1 MKTAVWKN
9 FYREIRQYPGRFL
22 SILFIVILGVSFL
35 SGVRACEPDMQQS
48 LTAYMNRH
56 KYMDVKIQSTLGL
69 TDVDVKAARQTD
81 GISAAE
87 GAYSA
92 DVLSDSGNRTQVVR
106 VMSTV
111 RGMNSFTVKSGRLP
125 RRQNECLV
133 DAELAKERHL
143 SIGDKIHIYSGTKD
157 KLSKSL
163 KYSTFTV
170 TGTGSS
176 PAYLTDDRGSTTLGN
191 GTVDGFIAVKPSAF
205 SMSTYSAVYCRV
217 KGAEKYTT
225 GSAVY
230 KEKVRAAQ
238 KNLRKMA
245 ASRCRIRLN
254 ELKQQAVQTVQAAYP
269 GIDPISAGAIAQ
281 EQLKSL
287 GTGKWY
293 VQGREQ
299 DQAYAEYLQ
308 NAERIAAIGK
318 VFPLIFFLVAALV
331 SLTAMTRMV
340 EEEREQIGLM
350 EALGYGRGVIIRKFA
365 GYSLL
370 ATVTGSIAG
379 VLIGEKML
387 PYIIINAYRNQF
399 VNMDQTV
406 IPYEW
411 KFSLLAAFAAVLCN
425 LLATFWACGH
435 LLKEVPSQLMRPEAP
450 KNGSRIWL
458 ERITP
463 LWKRLSFSSKATLR
477 NIFRYKK
484 RLFMTIIGIG
494 GCTALLLTGF
504 GIRDAVTEISV
515 NQSGRVQKYD
525 AQLLINPDASASSK
539 ASLSRTL
546 KNVPEI
552 GSTEKLY
559 QDSVTLKKDGE
570 SYSGYVIV
578 PENPGKLHQFID
590 LHDRV
595 SGEKYHLND
604 RSVILTEKAASL
616 LNVKKGSQVTLKL
629 NAGTTVRARVG
640 AIAENYVLHYV
651 YISPAYYKQLTG
663 KSAESNSIL
672 LNWKGKNIHE
682 KSISNKLLR
691 NGAVSQI
698 SLTSSAEK
706 AMKKT
711 VDLLRTV
718 VGVLSGA
725 AAMLA
730 FVVMFNLNS
739 ISITERRREL
749 ATLKVLGFYDGEVS
763 MYIFRENIIL
773 TGISIVLGL
782 FLGVWLKTFIMSTA
796 ETNDLMFGRTVAGS
810 SFLLAA
816 LLTVV
821 FALIVN
827 GISSISM
834 RRIDMIESLK
844 SVE

>member
-1 MKTAVWKN
+1 
-9 FYREIRQYPGRFL
+9 
-22 SILFIVILGVSFL
+22 SFL
-35 SGVRACEPDMQQS
+35 SGVRACEPDMQRS

-56 KYMDVKIQSTLGL
+56 KYMDVKVQSTLGL
-69 TDVDVKAARQTD
+69 TDADVKAVRQAD

-87 GAYSA
+87 GAYGT
-92 DVLSDSGNRTQVVR
+92 DVLSNYGNQTQVIH

-111 RGMNSFTVKSGRLP
+111 RGMNAFTVKSGRLP
-125 RRQNECLV
+125 QKQNECLL
-133 DAELAKERHL
+133 DEALAKERHL
-143 SIGDKIHIYSGTKD
+143 SIGDKIHLYSGTKSR
-157 KLSKSL
+157 LSKSL
-163 KYSTFTV
+163 KYDTFTV

-176 PAYLTDDRGSTTLGN
+176 PAYLTDDRGSTSLGN
-191 GTVDGFIAVKPSAF
+191 GSVDGFIAVKPSAF
-205 SMSTYSAVYCRV
+205 SMDAYSAVYCRV

-225 GSAVY
+225 GSAAY

-238 KNLRKMA
+238 KALRELADK
-245 ASRCRIRLN
+245 RCRARLSQ
-254 ELKQQAVQTVQAAYP
+254 LKRQTVQAVQASYP
-269 GIDPISAGAIAQ
+269 GMDRASAEAAAQ
-281 EQLKSL
+281 KQLTSL

-293 VQGREQ
+293 VQGRAQ

-350 EALGYGRGVIIRKFA
+350 EALGYGRGVILRKFA

-370 ATVTGSIAG
+370 ATVSGSIAG

-387 PYIIINAYRNQF
+387 PHIIINAYRNQF

-411 KFSLLAAFAAVLCN
+411 KFSLLAAAAAVLCN
-425 LLATFWACGH
+425 LAATFWACGH

-458 ERITP
+458 ERIAP
-463 LWKRLSFSSKATLR
+463 LWKRLNFSSKATLR

-504 GIRDAVTEISV
+504 GIRDAVTEIST
-515 NQSGRVQKYD
+515 NQYSRVQTYD
-525 AQLLINPDASASSK
+525 AQMVINPDASAASK
-539 ASLSRTL
+539 AALSRTL
-546 KNVPEI
+546 KNTSEI
-552 GSTEKLY
+552 GSAENLY
-559 QDSVTLKKDGE
+559 QDSVTMKKEGR
-570 SYSGYVIV
+570 SCSGYIVV
-578 PENPGKLHQFID
+578 PENPGRLNQFIS
-590 LHDRV
+590 LHDRI
-595 SGEKYHLND
+595 SGRKYQLND
-604 RSVILTEKAASL
+604 HSVILTEKAASL
-616 LNVKKGSQVTLKL
+616 LKVKKGSQITLKL
-629 NAGTTVRARVG
+629 NSGTTVRARVG

-651 YISPAYYKQLTG
+651 YISPSCYRQLTG

-672 LNWKGKNIHE
+672 LNWKGKKVHE
-682 KSISNKLLR
+682 KSISRRLLK

-698 SLTSSAEK
+698 SLTSDAKK
-706 AMKKT
+706 AMNKT
-711 VDLLRTV
+711 VGLMRTV

-763 MYIFRENIIL
+763 MYIFRENMIL

-810 SFLLAA
+810 SFFLAV

-821 FALIVN
+821 FAVIVN

>member
-1 MKTAVWKN
+1 
-9 FYREIRQYPGRFL
+9 
-22 SILFIVILGVSFL
+22 
-35 SGVRACEPDMQQS
+35 
-48 LTAYMNRH
+48 
-56 KYMDVKIQSTLGL
+56 
-69 TDVDVKAARQTD
+69 
-81 GISAAE
+81 
-87 GAYSA
+87 
-92 DVLSDSGNRTQVVR
+92 
-106 VMSTV
+106 
-111 RGMNSFTVKSGRLP
+111 
-125 RRQNECLV
+125 
-133 DAELAKERHL
+133 
-143 SIGDKIHIYSGTKD
+143 
-157 KLSKSL
+157 
-163 KYSTFTV
+163 
-170 TGTGSS
+170 
-176 PAYLTDDRGSTTLGN
+176 
-191 GTVDGFIAVKPSAF
+191 
-205 SMSTYSAVYCRV
+205 
-217 KGAEKYTT
+217 
-225 GSAVY
+225 
-230 KEKVRAAQ
+230 
-238 KNLRKMA
+238 
-245 ASRCRIRLN
+245 
-254 ELKQQAVQTVQAAYP
+254 
-269 GIDPISAGAIAQ
+269 
-281 EQLKSL
+281 
-287 GTGKWY
+287 
-293 VQGREQ
+293 
-299 DQAYAEYLQ
+299 
-308 NAERIAAIGK
+308 
-318 VFPLIFFLVAALV
+318 
-331 SLTAMTRMV
+331 
-340 EEEREQIGLM
+340 
-350 EALGYGRGVIIRKFA
+350 
-365 GYSLL
+365 
-370 ATVTGSIAG
+370 
-379 VLIGEKML
+379 
-387 PYIIINAYRNQF
+387 
-399 VNMDQTV
+399 
-406 IPYEW
+406 
-411 KFSLLAAFAAVLCN
+411 
-425 LLATFWACGH
+425 
-435 LLKEVPSQLMRPEAP
+435 
-450 KNGSRIWL
+450 
-458 ERITP
+458 
-463 LWKRLSFSSKATLR
+463 
-477 NIFRYKK
+477 
-484 RLFMTIIGIG
+484 
-494 GCTALLLTGF
+494 
-504 GIRDAVTEISV
+504 
-515 NQSGRVQKYD
+515 
-525 AQLLINPDASASSK
+525 
-539 ASLSRTL
+539 
-546 KNVPEI
+546 
-552 GSTEKLY
+552 
-559 QDSVTLKKDGE
+559 LKKDGK

-640 AIAENYVLHYV
+640 AIVENYVLHYV

-821 FALIVN
+821 FAVIVN

>member
-22 SILFIVILGVSFL
+22 SILFIVLLGVSFL

-69 TDVDVKAARQTD
+69 TEADVRAARKVD
-81 GISAAE
+81 GISEAV
-87 GAYSA
+87 GACST
-92 DVLSDSGNRTQVVR
+92 DVLSDYGNQTQVLH

-111 RGMNSFTVKSGRLP
+111 RGMNMFTVKSGRLP
-125 RRQNECLV
+125 RRQNECLL
-133 DAELAKERHL
+133 DAELAKERRI
-143 SIGDKIHIYSGTKD
+143 SVGDKIPLYSGTKA

-163 KYSTFTV
+163 KYSSFTV
-170 TGTGSS
+170 TGIGSS
-176 PAYLTDDRGSTTLGN
+176 PAYLTEDRGSTTLGN
-191 GTVDGFIAVKPSAF
+191 GTVDGFIAVRPSAF
-205 SMSTYSAVYCRV
+205 SMDSYSAVYCRV
-217 KGAEKYTT
+217 TGAEKYTT
-225 GSAVY
+225 GSAAY

-238 KNLRKMA
+238 KHLRKLA
-245 ASRCRIRLN
+245 ASRCRVRLGQM
-254 ELKQQAVQTVQAAYP
+254 KQRVVQTVQASYP
-269 GIDPISAGAIAQ
+269 GIDRASAEAIAQ
-281 EQLKSL
+281 KQMKKL
-287 GTGKWY
+287 GSGKWY
-293 VQGREQ
+293 VQGRAQ

-411 KFSLLAAFAAVLCN
+411 KFSLLAASAAVICN
-425 LLATFWACGH
+425 LTATFWACGH

-463 LWKRLSFSSKATLR
+463 LWKRLNFSSKATLR

-484 RLFMTIIGIG
+484 RLFMTMIGIG

-515 NQSGRVQKYD
+515 NQYSRVQTYD
-525 AQLLINPDASASSK
+525 AQLIVNPDASASSR
-539 ASLSRTL
+539 AGLSRTL
-546 KNVPEI
+546 KNTSEI

-559 QDSVTLKKDGE
+559 QDSVTMKKGGK
-570 SYSGYVIV
+570 SYSGYVVV
-578 PENPGKLHQFID
+578 PKDPDRLGQFIS

-595 SGEKYHLND
+595 SGKKYHLND
-604 RSVILTEKAASL
+604 HSVILTEKAASL
-616 LNVKKGSQVTLKL
+616 LHVKKGSRITLKL
-629 NAGTTVRARVG
+629 NGSRTVRVKVG
-640 AIAENYVLHYV
+640 AVAENYVLHYV
-651 YISPAYYKQLTG
+651 YISPSYYRQLTG
-663 KSAESNSIL
+663 KNAESNSIL
-672 LNWKGKNIHE
+672 LNWKGRNVQE
-682 KSISNKLLR
+682 KAVSRKLLK
-691 NGAVSQI
+691 NDAVSQI
-698 SLTSSAEK
+698 RLTSDAKK

-782 FLGVWLKTFIMSTA
+782 FLGVWLKSFIMSTA

-816 LLTVV
+816 LLTVF
-821 FALIVN
+821 FAVIVN

>member
-1 MKTAVWKN
+1 MRNIFRMRSVS
-9 FYREIRQYPGRFL
+9 RRLERF
-22 SILFIVILGVSFL
+22 FHSF
-35 SGVRACEPDMQQS
+35 
-48 LTAYMNRH
+48 
-56 KYMDVKIQSTLGL
+56 
-69 TDVDVKAARQTD
+69 
-81 GISAAE
+81 
-87 GAYSA
+87 
-92 DVLSDSGNRTQVVR
+92 
-106 VMSTV
+106 
-111 RGMNSFTVKSGRLP
+111 
-125 RRQNECLV
+125 
-133 DAELAKERHL
+133 
-143 SIGDKIHIYSGTKD
+143 
-157 KLSKSL
+157 
-163 KYSTFTV
+163 
-170 TGTGSS
+170 SS
-176 PAYLTDDRGSTTLGN
+176 
-191 GTVDGFIAVKPSAF
+191 
-205 SMSTYSAVYCRV
+205 
-217 KGAEKYTT
+217 
-225 GSAVY
+225 
-230 KEKVRAAQ
+230 
-238 KNLRKMA
+238 
-245 ASRCRIRLN
+245 
-254 ELKQQAVQTVQAAYP
+254 
-269 GIDPISAGAIAQ
+269 
-281 EQLKSL
+281 
-287 GTGKWY
+287 
-293 VQGREQ
+293 
-299 DQAYAEYLQ
+299 
-308 NAERIAAIGK
+308 
-318 VFPLIFFLVAALV
+318 LV

-515 NQSGRVQKYD
+515 NQYSRVQTYD
-525 AQLLINPDASASSK
+525 AQLIVNPDASASSR
-539 ASLSRTL
+539 AGLSRTL
-546 KNVPEI
+546 KNTSEI

-559 QDSVTLKKDGE
+559 QDSVTLKKGGK